1 MNFIQTIFSNLR
13 GSPEKTVLQEVR
25 EEGLHSV
32 TGAGLLGWIG
42 QARRCLREAG
52 LRPGDR
58 CGLLGPNSSHWVAM
72 NLAIMAEGAIAVPL
86 YSRQAP
92 AELVAMMKDCTVSLL
107 CCSQASEIEAI
118 GSCWSDLPPV
128 LDFSQ
133 VLGQVPQGEEAAPVA
148 GDESDIGG
156 GEPPGRLQVVTI
168 IYTSGTSGEPKGVM
182 LNGSNIDFMLQRT
195 TARLEELMQGIPK
208 SGDDRVFHYL
218 PLCFAG
224 SWILLLTCLYRN
236 NNLMLSM
243 DLNRLAEEWKLAQP
257 QYMLNVPALLERIR
271 TGVEEK
277 VKAGGGLGWLL
288 FSRGQ
293 SAWLREQ
300 ENCPRLLDPF
310 WLALASHLVFAKI
323 RDRIGSDLR
332 ALICGSA
339 PLAVESQRFFQMI
352 GIPVL
357 QVYGLTETTAICTM
371 DNVRQVTAGRV
382 GPAIQGI
389 QMRLSGQGEI
399 LVMGPNIF
407 PGYWNRPPADSEVF
421 QEGWFRTGDQGEV
434 DTRGNW
440 KIVGRMK
447 NIIITT
453 GGHNVSPEPIE
464 QRLLEALPASTQVMV
479 VGNGRKY
486 LAALL
491 TEPVSREAAARVIEA
506 VNRQLP
512 HYRQIR
518 RFHIA
523 TEPFSVE
530 NGLLAANGKQRRA
543 AIEAHFRDEI
553 DSLYLPETTEKRQKK
568 RVIHEGPRR
577 TTKGH

>member
-1 MNFIQTIFSNLR
+1 MNFLQTIFSNLSR
-13 GSPEKTVLQEVR
+13 SPRKAVLQEVR
-25 EEGLHSV
+25 EDGLHSV
-32 TGAGLLGWIG
+32 SGAGLLGWIA
-42 QARRCLREAG
+42 QARRRLREAG

-58 CGLLGPNSSHWVAM
+58 CGLLGPNSSRWVAM
-72 NLAIMAEGAIAVPL
+72 NLAIMAEGAMAVPL

-92 AELVAMMKDCTVSLL
+92 DELVAMMKDCGVSLL
-107 CCSQASEIEAI
+107 CCAGPSEIEAI
-118 GSCWSDLPPV
+118 RSCWSDLPPV
-128 LDFSQ
+128 LDYSQ
-133 VLGQVPQGEEAAPVA
+133 ALEEAAPDA
-148 GDESDIGG
+148 GNGSDMLDEEAPD
-156 GEPPGRLQVVTI
+156 RLEVVTI

-182 LNGSNIDFMLQRT
+182 LNGDNIGFMLQRT
-195 TARLEELMQGIPK
+195 TARLEELMEGVPGN
-208 SGDDRVFHYL
+208 GDDRVFHYL

-236 NNLMLSM
+236 NNLMLST
-243 DLNRLAEEWKLAQP
+243 DLNRLADEWKLARP

-277 VKAGGGLGWLL
+277 IRAGGGVGLLL

-300 ENCPRLLDPF
+300 EHRTGLLDVF
-310 WLALASHLVFAKI
+310 WLALARRLVFAKI
-323 RDRIGSDLR
+323 RDRIGSGLR

-339 PLAVESQRFFQMI
+339 PLAEETQQFFQMI

-371 DNVRQVTAGRV
+371 DDVHQVTAGRV
-382 GPAIQGI
+382 GPAIRGI
-389 QMRLSGQGEI
+389 EMRLSEEGEI
-399 LVMGPNIF
+399 LVRGPNIF
-407 PGYWNRPPADSEVF
+407 PGYWNRPEANREVF
-421 QEGWFRTGDQGEV
+421 HEGWFRTGDQGEV
-434 DTRGNW
+434 DAAGNW

-453 GGHNVSPEPIE
+453 GGHNISPEPIE

-486 LAALL
+486 LSALL
-491 TEPVSREAAARVIEA
+491 TGPVSREESARVIEA

-512 HYRQIR
+512 HYRRIR

-523 TEPFSVE
+523 AEPFSIE
-530 NGLLAANGKQRRA
+530 NGLLAANGKQRRT
-543 AIEAHFRDEI
+543 AIESHFRESI
-553 DSLYLPETTEKRQKK
+553 DALYLSET
-568 RVIHEGPRR
+568 H
-577 TTKGH
+577 